1 MFTIN
6 KIPHACQFLKIL
18 YIDENKIKIGL
29 LPKAD
34 IVHTM

>member
-6 KIPHACQFLKIL
+6 KIPHACQFL